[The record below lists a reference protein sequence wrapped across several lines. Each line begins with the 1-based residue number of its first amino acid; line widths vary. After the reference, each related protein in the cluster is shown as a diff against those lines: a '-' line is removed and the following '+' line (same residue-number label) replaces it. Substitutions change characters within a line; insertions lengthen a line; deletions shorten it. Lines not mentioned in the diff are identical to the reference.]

1 MENKNR
7 IEYYVN
13 RLQSL
18 NEKGEDIKIV
28 IEDSFETQEKEY
40 EQNNNKENKKIK
52 DMSLV
57 PLFIILILGF
67 NLIIFNIYSDDNIII
82 PFITFFIS
90 LFLLHKYVPLKLKQ
104 KFVFDFENNVKKIKD
119 FFCGENK
126 RKKIEKYIAVS
137 SEEEQ
142 NKLLKDNDNNFNC
155 IESPLLNI

>member
-13 RLQSL
+13 RLQCL
-18 NEKGEDIKIV
+18 NEKGEDIKLV

-52 DMSLV
+52 DMSLI

-90 LFLLHKYVPLKLKQ
+90 IFLLHKYVPLKLKQ
-104 KFVFDFENNVKKIKD
+104 KFVFDFENNVKKIKA

-126 RKKIEKYIAVS
+126 NKKIEKYIAIT
-137 SEEEQ
+137 SEDER
-142 NKLLKDNDNNFNC
+142 NKLLKDDNNFNC